1 MTARRSRS
9 RAASWPGPLV
19 RTGRAASSLLFPLL
33 AAACDLSPRG
43 DAPVSIDF
51 ERYELNNG
59 LEVVLHVDRSDPVAA
74 VAMTFHVGSAR
85 EIEGRTGFA
94 HLFEHLFFLDSEN
107 LGAGGLDRLMTRIGS
122 STNGSTSRDRTNY
135 FEVVPIDGLE
145 KALWAEADKLGFFIN
160 TVTESVVAK
169 EKQVV
174 KNEKRQGVDNRPY
187 GHTNFVVDQAL
198 YPEGHPYRWQVI
210 GSLADLDA
218 ATLADAKEF
227 HALWYGPNNATLV
240 VAGDVD
246 VGRTREWIEKYFGE
260 IPARETPPTLD
271 PPAVELAET
280 RLLFHEDNFARLP
293 RLTMAWPTV
302 PLYHP
307 DSYPLAA
314 LAALLTDGKS
324 TPMHRVLVE
333 EEQLAPSVS
342 AFNASQELAG
352 RFTLQAGAF
361 AGTDLDDVRAAVE
374 TAFRRFEEEG
384 VPEAELRRV
393 KAGTETAFYQRLSSV
408 LGKAFQLAQYAIFAD
423 DPGYAAEDLRRT
435 LAVTEADVMRV
446 YETYVA
452 GKPYVATSF
461 VPRGEAPL
469 AIDGSQRAEVVEEP
483 IVQGAE
489 GEFTVVRGEE
499 RTPQGAFDRSI
510 EPPFG
515 PSPTLRA
522 PELWRTV
529 VGVPGEP
536 ASTASEPPPAAGASS
551 AASTGVPALG
561 IEDRE
566 IPVVAF
572 ELRFRGGLLLE
583 DPTRLGVANLLAETM
598 LEGTAHR
605 TPEELENA
613 IDLLGAS
620 ISVSSG
626 SQSFTVSGNVL
637 ARNYAETIA
646 LVEEVLLEPR
656 FDPERFALARQRVE
670 NGIRRQE
677 ASPNGIAARAFA
689 RLLYG
694 DQVLAEPAAGTLESV
709 AAVTLDDLRAY
720 HRTALVPSLAAFHVA
735 GAVSQEEATAPLA
748 RLAERWTPAPA
759 PDFPPPPMWSPDRAG
774 VYFVD
779 VPGSSQSVLAIG
791 RLALAQTDDAYYPAT
806 VMNFRLG
813 GGGFASE
820 LTLELREGK
829 GYTYGIGSGFQGTDL
844 PGPFSIRSSVRS
856 NVTLESLE
864 LIKEIVERHGPEF
877 DAQDLETTQGFLLR
891 ANARA
896 FETLGAKLGVVRAV
910 SVYGFESDYVLQRE
924 RVVREMTVERVRELA
939 ARHLDPAGMVWLVV
953 GDADTQAARLSS
965 LGLGAP
971 IMLDRHG
978 RPVG

>member
-1 MTARRSRS
+1 MTTPTTRALRALRTALPRGL
-9 RAASWPGPLV
+9 RAAIPL
-19 RTGRAASSLLFPLL
+19 ALL
-33 AAACDLSPRG
+33 AAACYGTPG
-43 DAPVSIDF
+43 ADAPVSIDYERF
-51 ERYELNNG
+51 ELDNG
-59 LEVVLHVDRSDPVAA
+59 LEVVLHVDRSDPLAA

-85 EIEGRTGFA
+85 EVEGRTGFA

-107 LGAGGLDRLMTRIGS
+107 LGPGGLDRLMTRIGS

-135 FEVVPIDGLE
+135 FEVVPTDGLE

-187 GHTNFVVDQAL
+187 GHTSFVVDRAL

-210 GSLADLDA
+210 GSLQDLDA

-240 VAGDVD
+240 VAGDID
-246 VGRTREWIEKYFGE
+246 PAQTREWIEKYFGE
-260 IPARETPPTLD
+260 IPARETPPTSES
-271 PPAVELAET
+271 PPVELAET

-302 PLYHP
+302 PIYHP
-307 DSYPLAA
+307 DAYPLAV

-324 TPMHRVLVE
+324 TPMHQALVE
-333 EEQLAPSVS
+333 DAKVAPSVF
-342 AFNASQELAG
+342 AFNGSQELAG

-374 TAFRRFEEEG
+374 EGFRRFEEEG
-384 VPEAELRRV
+384 VVEAELRRV
-393 KAGTETAFYQRLSSV
+393 KAGTETAFYQRLSSA

-423 DPGYAAEDLRRT
+423 DPGYAAEDLRHI

-446 YETYVA
+446 YESYVRDQ
-452 GKPYVATSF
+452 PYVAASF
-461 VPRGEAPL
+461 VPRGEADL

-489 GEFTVVRGEE
+489 AEFTVVRGEE
-499 RTPQGAFDRSI
+499 RTPQGAFDRSV

-515 PSPTLRA
+515 PSPTLRV

-529 VGVPGEP
+529 VGTDAAP
-536 ASTASEPPPAAGASS
+536 ATTDASAPTAAAHF
-551 AASTGVPALG
+551 PALG

-566 IPVVAF
+566 IPVVNF

-583 DPTRLGVANLLAETM
+583 DPARPGIANLLAETM
-598 LEGTAHR
+598 LEGTANR
-605 TPEELENA
+605 TPEELEQA

-620 ISVSSG
+620 VNVSAGSQNFTLSG
-626 SQSFTVSGNVL
+626 SVL
-637 ARNYAETIA
+637 ARNYAETMD
-646 LVEEVLLEPR
+646 LVAEILLEPR
-656 FDPERFALARQRVE
+656 FDPERFELARQRVE
-670 NGIRRQE
+670 NGIRQQE
-677 ASPNGIAARAFA
+677 ASPNGIAARAFG

-694 DQVLAEPAAGTLESV
+694 EHILAQPTAGTLESV
-709 AAVTLDDLRAY
+709 ASIALDDLRAY
-720 HRTALVPSLAAFHVA
+720 HQTALVPATAAFHVA
-735 GAVSQEEATAPLA
+735 GALSRQEAVAPLA
-748 RLAERWTPAPA
+748 ALAERWSPGPGPA
-759 PDFPPPPMWSPDRAG
+759 PDFPPPPTWSPNRAG
-774 VYFVD
+774 LYFVD

-791 RLALAQTDDAYYPAT
+791 RLALAQTDDGFYPAT

-829 GYTYGIGSGFQGTDL
+829 GYTYGVGSGFQGTEL

-856 NVTLESLE
+856 NVTLESLQ

-877 DAQDLETTQGFLLR
+877 DAQDLETTQGYLLR

-896 FETLGAKLGVVRAV
+896 FETLGAKLGLVRSV
-910 SVYGFESDYVLQRE
+910 SVYGFEPDYVLQRE
-924 RVVREMTVERVRELA
+924 RIVREMTVERVRELA
-939 ARHLDPAGMVWLVV
+939 AQHLDPTGMVWLVV
-953 GDADTQAARLSS
+953 GDAETQLSRLSS

-971 IMLDRHG
+971 ILLDRRG
-978 RPVG
+978 RRVR